1 MLISY
6 QKSSMD
12 GFFSNIS
19 KYATDIVKMK
29 MSSAS
34 EEQTPLR
41 VETENLNPDN
51 IEEASAKDIGE
62 NFLIM
67 ICM

>member
-1 MLISY
+1 
-6 QKSSMD
+6 
-12 GFFSNIS
+12 
-19 KYATDIVKMK
+19 MK